1 MTARR
6 LLRHALDSYADRVT
20 IGAMARLAV
29 FALACFA
36 AACSVGPPPGFSQGD
51 RWAFPLIGPLENGVL
66 LAPVMI
72 GGKGPY
78 VFAIDPDAN
87 TSIIDQDLVT
97 EIGLRIGK
105 GPHRLDE
112 SDTQQVRFYA
122 EVQGLH
128 VGTLV
133 VEKLSAMVVK
143 PGTYD
148 IDGRQ
153 VRGVIG
159 KDVLADSLVF
169 GFDRDAGMGYLV
181 TTSTWKPPEGFSA
194 MRYDLVDSKVP
205 NADVVPLGRK
215 LISATVG
222 AKSFA
227 MHLDLGAVASQL
239 RQSLWDKAQLAPH
252 QTQPFGVV
260 DEAGSSR
267 IVSEAAV
274 GVVTVGNISVHDVPI
289 IPYDDK
295 RWEEEDLDGA
305 LGLSFFRPFDVWA
318 NWNTR
323 TVYIAARKPPADA
336 AAAAAAID
344 ARISRWESTTLSGC
358 AKPGCVTVNVID
370 PLAAMP
376 ADQRPAQHPGLVVT
390 FKREA
395 SATNLDLEVVFSA
408 TPAQGKPPLPSL
420 LVNFPAGTDR
430 VMGHLKPD
438 YVGATLALVD
448 VGLFPR
454 KCPIAGGC
462 LDQLA
467 P

>member
-1 MTARR
+1 M
-6 LLRHALDSYADRVT
+6 
-20 IGAMARLAV
+20 GRLAV
-29 FALACFA
+29 FALGCFA

-51 RWAFPLIGPLENGVL
+51 RWTFPLIGPLENGL
-66 LAPVMI
+66 LLVPVTI
-72 GGKGPY
+72 GSKGPY

-97 EIGLRIGK
+97 EVGLRIGK
-105 GPHRLDE
+105 GPQRLDE
-112 SDTQQVRFYA
+112 TDTQQIRFYA
-122 EVQGLH
+122 EVLNLH

-133 VEKLSAMVVK
+133 VEKISAMVSK

-181 TTSTWKPPEGFSA
+181 TTATWKPPEGFSA
-194 MRYDLVDSKVP
+194 MRYDLVDSKIP
-205 NADVVPLGRK
+205 NAQVVPLGRK

-222 AKSFA
+222 VKSFA

-239 RQSLWDKAQLAPH
+239 RRSLWDKAQIPAH

-267 IVSEAAV
+267 TVSEAAV
-274 GVVTVGNISVHDVPI
+274 GAITVGNIAVQDVPI

-295 RWEEEDLDGA
+295 RWEEEDIDGA
-305 LGLSFFRPFDVWA
+305 IGLSFFRPFNVWA
-318 NWNTR
+318 NWNSR
-323 TVYIAARKPPADA
+323 TVYIAARKPPPDA
-336 AAAAAAID
+336 AAVAAAID
-344 ARISRWESTTLSGC
+344 SRISRWESTTLSGC
-358 AKPGCVTVNVID
+358 GKPGCITVNVID
-370 PLAAMP
+370 PLAGKP
-376 ADQRPAQHPGLVVT
+376 ADQMPAQHPGLVVS
-390 FKREA
+390 FKREPA
-395 SATNLDLEVVFSA
+395 ATSLELEAVFSA
-408 TPAQGKPPLPSL
+408 KPAEGKPPLPSL
-420 LVNFPAGTDR
+420 LVNFPSGTDR
-430 VMGHLKPD
+430 VMGHLKPE
-438 YVGATLALVD
+438 YLGATLTLVD

-454 KCPIAGGC
+454 KCPAAGGC
-462 LDQLA
+462 VDQLA